1 MSDAWIVILAVGAI
15 TIVLKGAGP
24 MLLGSRPLPDR
35 ALGVVELV
43 APVLLVALVVTQTVG
58 GDEEIVLDHR
68 LAGVG
73 AALIALWRG
82 LPLVAVMAIAAAVT
96 AALRALL

>member
-1 MSDAWIVILAVGAI
+1 MSDAWLVILAAGAI

-58 GDEEIVLDHR
+58 GDEELVLDHR
-68 LAGVG
+68 LEGVG
-73 AALIALWRG
+73 AAGIALWRG

-96 AALRALL
+96 AALRVLL